1 MAHVES
7 WSRLAEDLVR
17 AGRGEALEWEGVT
30 LRTRFQPIY
39 SARRARC
46 VGYEALARA
55 ADSIGRHLATESV
68 FGVVAGARRVF
79 LDRICRALHLRNFAT
94 VDPGEGMLFVNVRP
108 EAAVSDAR
116 CPREYADLIRYYG
129 LVPRRVCMEIV
140 ESHCEDEGLLREAVA
155 AYRTMGASIA
165 IDDFGTGRSNF
176 DRIVALRP
184 DMVKLDRSIL
194 VEASSGRSTARGG
207 MLASMVRVLHESGAQ
222 VAVEGV
228 ETPEQALVAI
238 DAGADLLQGNYFA
251 APAAAIADHT
261 YTSGVLHRLWGMRK
275 PVAAAGDD

>member
-1 MAHVES
+1 MES

-39 SARRARC
+39 AVKRAQC
-46 VGYEALARA
+46 VGHEALARA
-55 ADSIGRHLATESV
+55 ADAIGRQLPTETV
-68 FGVVAGARRVF
+68 FGVVAGARRIF

-94 VDPGEGMLFVNVRP
+94 LDPGEGTLFVNVRP

-116 CPREYADLIRYYG
+116 CPREFADLIRYYG
-129 LVPRRVCMEIV
+129 LTPRRVCMEIV

-155 AYRTMGASIA
+155 AYRDVGVSIA

-184 DMVKLDRSIL
+184 DMVKLDRSL
-194 VEASSGRSTARGG
+194 LTEALARSRGSSL
-207 MLASMVRVLHESGAQ
+207 LAPMIRLLHDGGAQ
-222 VAVEGV
+222 VAIEGV
-228 ETPEQALVAI
+228 ETPDEALAAI
-238 DAGADLLQGNYFA
+238 DAGADLLQGNYFS
-251 APAAAIADHT
+251 APAAALGNHDF
-261 YTSGVLHRLWGMRK
+261 TSGVLHRLWGMRS
-275 PVAAAGDD
+275 PVAAAGD

>member
-1 MAHVES
+1 MES

-30 LRTRFQPIY
+30 LRSRFQPIY
-39 SARRARC
+39 SVRRACC
-46 VGYEALARA
+46 VGHEALARV
-55 ADSIGRHLATESV
+55 ADAVGRNLPTDSV
-68 FGVVAGARRVF
+68 FGVVAGARRIF

-94 VDPGEGMLFVNVRP
+94 LDPGQGTLFVNVRP
-108 EAAVSDAR
+108 EAAVSDSRA
-116 CPREYADLIRYYG
+116 PREYEGLIRYYG

-155 AYRTMGASIA
+155 SYRALGTSIA

-184 DMVKLDRSIL
+184 DMVKLDRSML
-194 VEASSGRSTARGG
+194 VEAMGRSKASG
-207 MLASMVRVLHESGAQ
+207 MLAPMIRLLHESGAQ
-222 VAVEGV
+222 VAVEGI
-228 ETPEQALVAI
+228 ESPEEALVAI

-251 APAAAIADHT
+251 APAPTLADDR
-261 YTSGVLHRLWGMRK
+261 YTAGVLHRLWGMREAAS
-275 PVAAAGDD
+275 VAGEA